1 MNNNISPVKSKIVK
15 LLALL
20 VTVLALLVCSAPAAT
35 QSSLRPGSGK
45 RKTTGKKLFE
55 FSSSHITTARITLP
69 SSSSNRSLEHDSRTL
84 FINLSAPVWA
94 SGERNRSRKEDRKST
109 RLNSSH

>member
-1 MNNNISPVKSKIVK
+1 MNNNMSPVKSKIDK
-15 LLALL
+15 LLAFL

-69 SSSSNRSLEHDSRTL
+69 SSSSNRSFEHDSRTL
-84 FINLSAPVWA
+84 FINLSAPAWA
-94 SGERNRSRKEDRKST
+94 SLERNQIKKGERK
-109 RLNSSH
+109 